1 MRFGCLILLMFVVLA
16 CGQEKKKETVN
27 PLAYAVITGHIKNR
41 QVYPQQSALKVIIPS
56 YWNAQTIQECAI
68 RPDHTFTFR
77 FQPLA
82 LRDISIETFIPYL
95 LIRPGDSLHIELDF
109 AKLNKVEFSGTAG
122 KLNQD
127 LYAYT
132 DGEGYYLE
140 QRAGTDDQKLPV
152 AAFRK
157 KMDNEREVRLQR
169 ILRFAKKYQI
179 GKDLQKWIMKGLEA
193 EYYDLLLE
201 YGSLHSLLTGDTVP
215 AGFFNFDAALENLF
229 TGEVIHSRL
238 FELAAKFR
246 TRPGL
251 IKDTLQNSTEILMRT
266 ASSTKNKVLSQFMV
280 ASLFDTHL
288 GFNDVTFFEENRDF
302 FDGHVTLPILRE
314 PLLRKYETKKA
325 YLNNPKPV
333 SDAMLYGVTPENGKM
348 IIAGE
353 GMRKLQQVIQANKGK
368 VILINFWGG
377 CPAAIDNLSILND
390 LSEIYK
396 NDEVAFVSIADDDPI
411 IRKWADDYDLKGQ
424 KYFWP
429 DPDTREI
436 MKNWHIFWSPYY
448 LLIDKEGVI
457 VDYGS
462 HILPRMDRTREK
474 IDCLLEE

>member
-169 ILRFAKKYQI
+169 ILRFAKK
-179 GKDLQKWIMKGLEA
+179 
-193 EYYDLLLE
+193 
-201 YGSLHSLLTGDTVP
+201 
-215 AGFFNFDAALENLF
+215 
-229 TGEVIHSRL
+229 
-238 FELAAKFR
+238 
-246 TRPGL
+246 
-251 IKDTLQNSTEILMRT
+251 
-266 ASSTKNKVLSQFMV
+266 
-280 ASLFDTHL
+280 
-288 GFNDVTFFEENRDF
+288 
-302 FDGHVTLPILRE
+302 
-314 PLLRKYETKKA
+314 
-325 YLNNPKPV
+325 
-333 SDAMLYGVTPENGKM
+333 
-348 IIAGE
+348 
-353 GMRKLQQVIQANKGK
+353 
-368 VILINFWGG
+368 
-377 CPAAIDNLSILND
+377 
-390 LSEIYK
+390 
-396 NDEVAFVSIADDDPI
+396 
-411 IRKWADDYDLKGQ
+411 
-424 KYFWP
+424 
-429 DPDTREI
+429 
-436 MKNWHIFWSPYY
+436 
-448 LLIDKEGVI
+448 
-457 VDYGS
+457 
-462 HILPRMDRTREK
+462 
-474 IDCLLEE
+474 